1 MKVGRVDTVPLRTPA
16 PAAMSAVDVT
26 RAEFE
31 ALMKRVSQV
40 EGTMTDVGDQFEHL
54 QNTVVG
60 MEENVTTMSSK

>member
-16 PAAMSAVDVT
+16 PAAMAAVDVT

-40 EGTMTDVGDQFEHL
+40 EAQVSETRRRQR
-54 QNTVVG
+54 
-60 MEENVTTMSSK
+60 